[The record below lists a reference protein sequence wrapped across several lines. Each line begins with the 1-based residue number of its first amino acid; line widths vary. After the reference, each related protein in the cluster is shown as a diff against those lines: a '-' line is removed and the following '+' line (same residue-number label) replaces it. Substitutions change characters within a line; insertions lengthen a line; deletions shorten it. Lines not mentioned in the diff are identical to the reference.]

1 MPKMTLRTQMFAESK
16 IPKSRSPLE
25 WTGPEAG
32 FMVGYMGQA
41 NQTVSC
47 PRCGR
52 RVELVLLKAG
62 DAYGLQCIGCE
73 KFDPLKSEHVTGW
86 LNGEL
91 GRPKRTIVQPE

>member
-1 MPKMTLRTQMFAESK
+1 MRLGAQVFAESK

-25 WTGPEAG
+25 WTGREAG
-32 FMVGYMGQA
+32 LMLGCMGKA
-41 NQTVSC
+41 SQTGSC

-52 RVELVLLKAG
+52 RVDPVLLKAG
-62 DAYGLQCIGCE
+62 EAYGLQCIGCE
-73 KFDPLKSEHVTGW
+73 KFDPLKSEFVTGW